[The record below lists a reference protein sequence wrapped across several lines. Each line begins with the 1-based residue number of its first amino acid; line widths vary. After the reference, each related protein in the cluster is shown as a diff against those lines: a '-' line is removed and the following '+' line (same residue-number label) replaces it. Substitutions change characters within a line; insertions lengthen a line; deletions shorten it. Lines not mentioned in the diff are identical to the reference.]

1 MNQFEDNFNDG
12 AYKWDAFNKHA
23 SVPPRPEVIEPRFQ
37 PWEFKAGTTGSLQI
51 GKYHVDVFIS
61 DRKNSTVEPTPDNVN
76 IYILGI
82 CEREENEYDGHE
94 VYKQVKEEVLKE
106 IESRIFKNVE
116 ILDNLTEY

>member
-1 MNQFEDNFNDG
+1 MNQFENNFNDG
-12 AYKWDAFNKHA
+12 MYKWDAFNSHA
-23 SVPPRPEVIEPRFQ
+23 SVPPRPEVIEARFQ

-51 GKYHVDVFIS
+51 GKYHVDVFLS